1 MPTGTEGKELYYLT
15 IEEAGRLLRRKELSP
30 VDLTQAYLD
39 RIQAV
44 DGQVHSYLTLL
55 PESALAEARRVEGE
69 IIAGNYRGPLHGI
82 PIGLKDLFDTEGV
95 PTTGGSRVFQ
105 DRVPSRDATVVAKLK
120 QAGSILLGK
129 LTMSEL
135 AMTGPAGIGEEAR
148 NPWNVDHIPGSS
160 SSGSGVAVA
169 AGLCAGALG
178 SDTGGSVRFPA
189 SLNGIVG
196 LLPTYGRVSRY
207 GGIPLS
213 WSLDH
218 FGPMTRTVEDAA
230 LMLKIIAGHDP
241 LDPTSSAAPVPDY
254 RRALTGDIKGLT
266 IGVLASFYSQYGQ
279 SVHPETTAAVE
290 QAVKDL
296 EEMGARVEEVE
307 IPHLEYA
314 SIAGVVIY
322 LTEGFACY
330 REVLRT
336 RADDLGDIILRYL
349 YTGGLFTGADYVQ
362 AQRVR
367 GLLKREVAQVLKRV
381 DLIAAPATTG
391 PATAF
396 KDFDPL
402 VLLDARRAAASN
414 VFNLVGSPA
423 ISVPCGFSEAGL
435 PIGLQLAG
443 RPLDEATVL
452 KVAYAYQQRRPFFKK
467 HPPPSKNWAGPTPW
481 DTAKQ
486 RDQDS

>member
-1 MPTGTEGKELYYLT
+1 
-15 IEEAGRLLRRKELSP
+15 
-30 VDLTQAYLD
+30 
-39 RIQAV
+39 
-44 DGQVHSYLTLL
+44 
-55 PESALAEARRVEGE
+55 
-69 IIAGNYRGPLHGI
+69 
-82 PIGLKDLFDTEGV
+82 
-95 PTTGGSRVFQ
+95 
-105 DRVPSRDATVVAKLK
+105 
-120 QAGSILLGK
+120 
-129 LTMSEL
+129 
-135 AMTGPAGIGEEAR
+135 
-148 NPWNVDHIPGSS
+148 
-160 SSGSGVAVA
+160 
-169 AGLCAGALG
+169 
-178 SDTGGSVRFPA
+178 
-189 SLNGIVG
+189 
-196 LLPTYGRVSRY
+196 SRY
-207 GGIPLS
+207 GGMPLS

-218 FGPMTRTVEDAA
+218 VGPMTRTVEDAA

-266 IGVLASFYSQYGQ
+266 IGVLASFYTQHGQ

-307 IPHLEYA
+307 IPHLEFA

-336 RADDLGDIILRYL
+336 RAEDLGEIILRYL

-402 VLLDARRAAASN
+402 VLLDAPRAAASN

-467 HPPPSKNWAGPTPW
+467 HPPL
-481 DTAKQ
+481 
-486 RDQDS
+486 